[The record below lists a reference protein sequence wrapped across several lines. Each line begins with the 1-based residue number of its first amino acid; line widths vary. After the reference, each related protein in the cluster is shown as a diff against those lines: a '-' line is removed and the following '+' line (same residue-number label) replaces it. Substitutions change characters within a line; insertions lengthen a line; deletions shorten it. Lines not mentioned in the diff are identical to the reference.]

1 MFRSWQSM
9 CFLKQRTSM
18 GWFWP
23 VHILYTKPI
32 LQFGNLPYP
41 LKTPSLYM
49 CCSLCLVCLPT
60 LTVNPYS
67 SCKTLLR
74 NYPGRPRWLSDEESA
89 CQSRGHRFDPWS
101 RRIPHAS
108 EQLSPCATALEP
120 VLWSPGESSDYWVLV
135 PCLLKPVRPRA
146 HVLQQGGSHR
156 GKPAHRNQREIT
168 THHSR
173 RKPGQRRTPS
183 TTKNKTNKQINKS
196 FIF

>member
-23 VHILYTKPI
+23 VHILYTKAI

-89 CQSRGHRFDPWS
+89 GQSRRCRFPGLGRSSGEGTSNPLQYSCLENPDRGAWW
-101 RRIPHAS
+101 
-108 EQLSPCATALEP
+108 ATVHSKELDTAEVTEH
-120 VLWSPGESSDYWVLV
+120 VLYLKPS
-135 PCLLKPVRPRA
+135 CLLSWLFSPSLFCP
-146 HVLQQGGSHR
+146 GSMR
-156 GKPAHRNQREIT
+156 VYGRFQMWLL
-168 THHSR
+168 
-173 RKPGQRRTPS
+173 
-183 TTKNKTNKQINKS
+183 
-196 FIF
+196 